1 MQTEIHFRFN
11 DTEDLN
17 YHIVTNARKYYDTLK
32 DLDGWIGKT
41 IKNSEYNTQD
51 FDKETLEYVRSK
63 LHEIAMNYQIT
74 I

>member
-11 DTEDLN
+11 DTEELD
-17 YHIVTNARKYYDTLK
+17 YHIVTNARKFHDTLK

-41 IKNSEYNTQD
+41 IKNSEYITQD